1 MGEDGGWE
9 SQEFHLGLVNL
20 NSQGDP
26 NGEYAVGCWHVE
38 CGPEA
43 KCWESSDSVYRPI
56 IGREEREETRAKE
69 NPGTCHH
76 MEVGPMAG
84 MYSSLGPGT

>member
-1 MGEDGGWE
+1 ME
-9 SQEFHLGLVNL
+9 SMQLDAGMWSVDLKL
-20 NSQGDP
+20 N
-26 NGEYAVGCWHVE
+26 VG
-38 CGPEA
+38 
-43 KCWESSDSVYRPI
+43 SSDSVYRPI

-84 MYSSLGPGT
+84 MYSSSGPGT